1 MCPSCDT
8 WTAGSLRRFA
18 APRLTATMNCSAVY
32 NFYCG
37 ARAVH
42 QASFFSLAASSC
54 HRCSSRKSFQKFSP
68 FPSGDM
74 GHKRVKGT
82 ESSSAAAD
90 DAGMKKVD
98 GDWGKSS
105 VKAAELDSL
114 RQQGLLPPES
124 TATTRAPGK
133 DTIPAPRNGER
144 VCFVEFL
151 PRGFG
156 FPLHDFVRGL
166 LYAYGIQIHDLTP
179 NSILSITSFI
189 VLCECFLGI
198 APHWA
203 LWKSLFQVRRMVG
216 KSKETY
222 PVGGF
227 GIQLRGDTVFF
238 HMKKSDSVQNWRK
251 KWFYVKWNQTGL
263 PDFAADRP
271 LKKTKAWSHPL
282 SAEEKE
288 SIKPLTSLLRG
299 LLKSMG
305 REAGGIQLIAMFLR
319 LRVQPLQQRPLP
331 MWEMAVDPAVD
342 DAQVA
347 IKVRNITSL
356 RVADPC
362 NLTCPVTPFSST
374 NPIPEVSV

>member
-1 MCPSCDT
+1 MGN
-8 WTAGSLRRFA
+8 A
-18 APRLTATMNCSAVY
+18 SASW
-32 NFYCG
+32 
-37 ARAVH
+37 
-42 QASFFSLAASSC
+42 SFFHGDSG
-54 HRCSSRKSFQKFSP
+54 SP
-68 FPSGDM
+68 F
-74 GHKRVKGT
+74 
-82 ESSSAAAD
+82 
-90 DAGMKKVD
+90 
-98 GDWGKSS
+98 
-105 VKAAELDSL
+105 
-114 RQQGLLPPES
+114 
-124 TATTRAPGK
+124 TT
-133 DTIPAPRNGER
+133 
-144 VCFVEFL
+144 
-151 PRGFG
+151 
-156 FPLHDFVRGL
+156 FVRGL

-251 KWFYVKWNQTGL
+251 KWFYVKWNQAGL

-305 REAGGIQLIAMFLR
+305 REAGGIQLIAMFHR
-319 LRVQPLQQRPLP
+319 LRIQPLQQRPLP

-347 IKVRNITSL
+347 IKVRNSHQSAGRRHVPL
-356 RVADPC
+356 DLPSHAVQLDESDPRGKC
-362 NLTCPVTPFSST
+362 LNLDFFFMW
-374 NPIPEVSV
+374 